1 MTATS
6 TRPLNMRVS
15 EESLAVF
22 EQLRRSAGLS
32 QPRMFARLMAEQAQ
46 RLRIAQDVD
55 LLRRD
60 GPDDDAVAIA
70 TWQATHHPDLGE

>member
-1 MTATS
+1 MVVTS

-32 QPRMFARLMAEQAQ
+32 QPRMFDRLMAEQAQ
-46 RLRIAQDVD
+46 RLRIAQDIDV
-55 LLRRD
+55 LRRE
-60 GPDDDAVAIA
+60 GPDEDAVAVA
-70 TWQATHHPDLGE
+70 TWQATHQPDLGE